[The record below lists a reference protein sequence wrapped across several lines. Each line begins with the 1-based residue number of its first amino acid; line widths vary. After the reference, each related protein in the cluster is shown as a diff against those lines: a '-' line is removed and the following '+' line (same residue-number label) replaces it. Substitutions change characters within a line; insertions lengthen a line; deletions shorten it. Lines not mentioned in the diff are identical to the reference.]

1 MKFSEYIKYNT
12 TSITNNTRY
21 TKIDERKLMLEHAS
35 DLNSI
40 IYKYSLYANNISN
53 HIVNESR
60 YDETF
65 TLSEQ
70 AAANDLLRFVCE
82 EYIESLNNE
91 LTLYEH
97 IYNDTINEGL
107 GDYFKKAKSV
117 IVKASKKGKS
127 WVSNQIESLKIKIKE
142 IKEFLVQLANDAI
155 KSVKEMTEKLMSLLE
170 KFDCTIKGLFEKIK
184 IHPVIIPYRVNLLS
198 DMFLISAI
206 LQSAF

>member
-35 DLNSI
+35 DLDSV

-70 AAANDLLRFVCE
+70 AAANGLLRFVCE
-82 EYIESLNNE
+82 EYLDSLNNE

-117 IVKASKKGKS
+117 IVKAAKKGKS
-127 WVSNQIESLKIKIKE
+127 WVANQIESLKIKIKE
-142 IKEFLVQLANDAI
+142 IKEF
-155 KSVKEMTEKLMSLLE
+155 
-170 KFDCTIKGLFEKIK
+170 
-184 IHPVIIPYRVNLLS
+184 
-198 DMFLISAI
+198 
-206 LQSAF
+206 